1 MNKKYYDLL
10 GVTEEMSDEQIAER
24 YEQLKKKYSEDRFL
38 EGEAGNEAAKMLN
51 KIDVAYNEIM
61 TERRENRSAGNSN
74 SSYTQ
79 VDQLI
84 RDGKFAEAQ
93 AALDEFNER
102 PAEWHY
108 LQSVVFY
115 RKNWMNESKK
125 QLEIA
130 LQMDPK
136 NEKYK
141 TAYQKLKE
149 KIEYD
154 KRKAEKPENVPGSQN
169 AGYNGQNNN
178 AQPDYDQP
186 QMGGGSGLCE
196 QCATCC
202 ACNVLLNCCMN
213 ACCGCR

>member
-1 MNKKYYDLL
+1 MNKQYYDLL
-10 GVTEEMSDEQIAER
+10 GVTEEMSDDQITEKFEA
-24 YEQLKKKYSEDRFL
+24 LKKKYSEERFL

-61 TERRENRSAGNSN
+61 SERRESRMAGKTN
-74 SSYTQ
+74 SSYTK

-84 RDGKFAEAQ
+84 REGKFSEAQ

-130 LQMDPK
+130 IQMEPS
-136 NEKYK
+136 NEKYR
-141 TAYQKLKE
+141 TAYNKLKE

-154 KRKAEKPENVPGSQN
+154 KRNAETPQGGAQGAQGGGQVPPS
-169 AGYNGQNNN
+169 
-178 AQPDYDQP
+178 DYEQQ
-186 QMGGGSGLCE
+186 QMGGGGLCE

-202 ACNVLLNCCMN
+202 ACNMLLNCCMN

>member
-1 MNKKYYDLL
+1 MNKKFYDLL
-10 GVTEEMSDEQIAER
+10 GVTEEMTDEQIAER
-24 YEQLKKKYSEDRFL
+24 YGQLKKKYSEDRFL

-61 TERRENRSAGNSN
+61 TERRESRMAGKTN

-84 RDGKFAEAQ
+84 REGKFAEAQ

-130 LQMDPK
+130 IQMDPN

-141 TAYQKLKE
+141 TAYSKLKE

-154 KRKAEKPENVPGSQN
+154 KRKAETPEGAGGAQQN
-169 AGYNGQNNN
+169 GGGANQQ

-186 QMGGGSGLCE
+186 QMGGGGGLCE
-196 QCATCC
+196 SCATCC
-202 ACNVLLNCCMN
+202 ACNMLLNCCMN
-213 ACCGCR
+213 SCCGCR

>member
-1 MNKKYYDLL
+1 MNKKFYDLL
-10 GVTEEMSDEQIAER
+10 GVTEEMTDEQIAER

-61 TERRENRSAGNSN
+61 TERRESRMAGKTN

-84 RDGKFAEAQ
+84 REGKFAEAQ

-130 LQMDPK
+130 IQMDPN

-141 TAYQKLKE
+141 TAYSKLKE

-154 KRKAEKPENVPGSQN
+154 KRKAETPEGAGGAQQNGGGSTQ
-169 AGYNGQNNN
+169 Q

-186 QMGGGSGLCE
+186 QMGGGGGLCE
-196 QCATCC
+196 SCATCC
-202 ACNVLLNCCMN
+202 ACNMLLNCCMN
-213 ACCGCR
+213 SCCGCR

>member
-1 MNKKYYDLL
+1 MNNKYYELL
-10 GVTEEMSDEQIAER
+10 GVTEEMTDEQIIER
-24 YEQLKKKYSEDRFL
+24 YNALKKKYSEDRFL

-51 KIDVAYNEIM
+51 RIDVAYNEIM
-61 TERRENRSAGNSN
+61 SERSERRATGDMGSAYNK
-74 SSYTQ
+74 

-84 RDGKFAEAQ
+84 REGKFAEAQ
-93 AALDEFNER
+93 SALDEFNER

-130 LQMDPK
+130 MQMDPS
-136 NEKYK
+136 NEKYR
-141 TAYQKLKE
+141 TSYNKLKE

-154 KRKAEKPENVPGSQN
+154 KKKAETPQGGAQEAQGN
-169 AGYNGQNNN
+169 AG
-178 AQPDYDQP
+178 AQPDYENQ
-186 QMGGGSGLCE
+186 QMGGGGLCE
-196 QCATCC
+196 LCATCC
-202 ACNVLLNCCMN
+202 ACNMCLNCFMN

>member
-1 MNKKYYDLL
+1 MNKKFYDLL
-10 GVTEEMSDEQIAER
+10 GVTEEMTDEQIAER

-61 TERRENRSAGNSN
+61 TERRESRMAGKTN

-84 RDGKFAEAQ
+84 REGKFAEAQ

-130 LQMDPK
+130 IQMDPN

-141 TAYQKLKE
+141 TAYSKLKE

-154 KRKAEKPENVPGSQN
+154 KRKAETPEGAGGAQQNGGGSNQ
-169 AGYNGQNNN
+169 Q
-178 AQPDYDQP
+178 AQQDYDQP
-186 QMGGGSGLCE
+186 QMGGGGGLCE
-196 QCATCC
+196 SCATCC
-202 ACNVLLNCCMN
+202 ACNMLLNCCMN
-213 ACCGCR
+213 SCCGCR

>member
-1 MNKKYYDLL
+1 MNKKFYDLL
-10 GVTEEMSDEQIAER
+10 GVTEEMTDEQIAER

-61 TERRENRSAGNSN
+61 TERRESRMAGKTN

-79 VDQLI
+79 VDQLT
-84 RDGKFAEAQ
+84 REGKFAEAQ

-130 LQMDPK
+130 IQMDPN

-141 TAYQKLKE
+141 TAYSKLKE

-154 KRKAEKPENVPGSQN
+154 KRKAETPEGAGGAQQNGGGSNQ
-169 AGYNGQNNN
+169 Q

-186 QMGGGSGLCE
+186 QMGGGGGLCE
-196 QCATCC
+196 SCATCC
-202 ACNVLLNCCMN
+202 ACNMLLNCCMN
-213 ACCGCR
+213 SCCGCR

>member
-10 GVTEEMSDEQIAER
+10 GVTEEMTDEEITDKFE
-24 YEQLKKKYSEDRFL
+24 ELKKKYSEDRFL

-51 KIDVAYNEIM
+51 KIDVAYSEIM
-61 TERRENRSAGNSN
+61 AERRESRMAGKTN
-74 SSYTQ
+74 SSYTK
-79 VDQLI
+79 VDELI

-130 LQMDPK
+130 IQMDGA
-136 NEKYK
+136 NSKYRE
-141 TAYQKLKE
+141 AYDKLKARAD
-149 KIEYD
+149 YRQQSGGAPNTNPD
-154 KRKAEKPENVPGSQN
+154 PNM
-169 AGYNGQNNN
+169 
-178 AQPDYDQP
+178 AQGGE
-186 QMGGGSGLCE
+186 QMGGNWCANCASMCYTFLCVN
-196 QCATCC
+196 CLFNLCC
-202 ACNVLLNCCMN
+202 NCH
-213 ACCGCR
+213 